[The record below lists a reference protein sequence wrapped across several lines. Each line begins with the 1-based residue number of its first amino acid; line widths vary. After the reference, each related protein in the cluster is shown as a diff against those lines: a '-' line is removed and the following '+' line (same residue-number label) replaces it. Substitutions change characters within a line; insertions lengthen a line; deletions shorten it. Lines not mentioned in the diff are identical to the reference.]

1 VHNEQGQN
9 GQHGQQSLPPP
20 SYQSFAGPS
29 NGFHS
34 PTPFSSGQPDLVA
47 PVPLGFPQK
56 APSPE
61 SGRDSSSSGE
71 TVTANKDGHSKSSSS
86 NSSLSKSRGSGSN
99 RWDSEF
105 FVNKASES
113 LRYLTLRQEEHK
125 ATNKDELKDELKG
138 KRVWRVGGVGMWS
151 YSLDEGEE
159 GGKRELWRDW
169 GGRHGKDEWIN
180 AAKERTEFYERGEHA
195 GSDLTCTLLGLGHA
209 C

>member
-1 VHNEQGQN
+1 
-9 GQHGQQSLPPP
+9 
-20 SYQSFAGPS
+20 
-29 NGFHS
+29 
-34 PTPFSSGQPDLVA
+34 
-47 PVPLGFPQK
+47 
-56 APSPE
+56 
-61 SGRDSSSSGE
+61 
-71 TVTANKDGHSKSSSS
+71 
-86 NSSLSKSRGSGSN
+86 
-99 RWDSEF
+99 
-105 FVNKASES
+105 VNKASES